1 MPLDPN
7 VSKKPLEVKVASTK
21 LQSRRLAQRLSD
33 VITFIQA
40 TAITRDFFEG
50 YSLSEAIQE
59 RLDLIGGDGQEFTQG
74 QRGIK
79 TLLAEL
85 DQLETDGL
93 QAIEAAREAKA
104 IEESTDEDAAIDPV
118 QVDNEDVFIVEA

>member
-7 VSKKPLEVKVASTK
+7 VNKKSLEAGAVSRNLEA
-21 LQSRRLAQRLSD
+21 RRLAQRLD
-33 VITFIQA
+33 EVINFIRS

-59 RLDLIGGDGQEFTQG
+59 RLDFIGGEGQEFTQG
-74 QRGIK
+74 IRGVP

-85 DQLETDGL
+85 DKLETDGL
-93 QAIEAAREAKA
+93 QAITAARDVKSVKTA
-104 IEESTDEDAAIDPV
+104 SNQDAAIDPE
-118 QVDNEDVFIVEA
+118 QLDNADVLIVES